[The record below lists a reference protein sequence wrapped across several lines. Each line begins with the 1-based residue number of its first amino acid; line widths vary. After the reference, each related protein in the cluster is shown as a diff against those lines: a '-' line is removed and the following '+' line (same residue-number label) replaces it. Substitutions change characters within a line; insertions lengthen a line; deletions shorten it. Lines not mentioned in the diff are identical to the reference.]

1 MKTNPALLAPTVP
14 PALLQRCGL
23 ALTGVLSGFD
33 RLRLRG
39 TLRHLFQPTVMEAY
53 LNACR
58 VLIKD
63 FRTFAL
69 GLTGRIKAAA
79 YAAAEQ
85 AGRPFRYLPHSQL
98 SKEDLARQIAR
109 TDGVTSGLIAIF
121 SALENC
127 LSYSVRGDRQ
137 TKHIHL
143 VLEPRKCL
151 HLYHYFLDPDLGLC
165 HVRVQTWF
173 PFTVDICLNGRD
185 RLARQM
191 DAAGLAYRQRDNC
204 FLWVRDP
211 VRAQALLEAQL
222 RTDWPRV
229 LGRLLD
235 QAHPLH
241 RDLCRPIQQT
251 YYWTASASEYATDLL
266 FRDAPSL
273 AALYPQFVHHAIR
286 TFASP
291 DVMRFL
297 GRHIPASSGRVRGNF
312 RGEII
317 SDLKHRPEGV
327 RVKHSVNGNSV
338 KMYDKEGRVLRI
350 ETTINKTEDFRVYR
364 AKQGEP
370 DGAKTWRPL
379 QRSVGELWRR
389 AQVSAAANQR
399 YLEALASVTDKTPV
413 GVVAEGV
420 CQAVVKAGRRY
431 RALNPWNESDAAL
444 LQAVSRGEYALN
456 GLRNRDVRRQLWAKV
471 GSTEQERRRAAAVTR
486 QLRLLRAHG
495 LLRKVNGTHR
505 YVATTAGRKIVTALL
520 AARQADIAQLTTIAA

>member
-1 MKTNPALLAPTVP
+1 MNPQTFPTVTGVP
-14 PALLQRCGL
+14 PAFLNRFGNSI
-23 ALTGVLSGFD
+23 TGVLSGFD

-63 FRTFAL
+63 FGTFAQ
-69 GLTGRIKAAA
+69 GLTARIKAAA

-85 AGRPFRYLPHSQL
+85 AGRPFRYLPSSQT

-109 TDGVTSGLIAIF
+109 QDGVTSGLIAIF

-151 HLYHYFLDPDLGLC
+151 HLYHYFLHPELGLC

-173 PFTVDICLNGRD
+173 PFTVDLCLNGRD

-204 FLWVRDP
+204 FVWVEDALA
-211 VRAQALLEAQL
+211 AQRLLEAQL
-222 RTDWPRV
+222 RTDWPR
-229 LGRLLD
+229 LLAGLLD

-241 RDLCRPIQQT
+241 QEICRPIAQT

-266 FRDAPSL
+266 FRDAPTL
-273 AALYPQFVHHAIR
+273 AALYPRLVPHGLR

-297 GRHIPASSGRVRGNF
+297 GHNVPASSGRVPPNF
-312 RGEII
+312 KGEII
-317 SDLKHRPEGV
+317 SDLKHRPEGL
-327 RVKHSVNGNSV
+327 RVKHSLNGNSV
-338 KMYDKEGRVLRI
+338 KMYDKEGSVLRI

-364 AKQGEP
+364 ARQGQP
-370 DGAKTWRPL
+370 DGEKSWRPL

-389 AQVSAAANQR
+389 AQVSAAANRR
-399 YLEALASVTDKTPV
+399 YLEALASVTDKTPA
-413 GVVAEGV
+413 GEAAAGV
-420 CQAVVKAGRRY
+420 CCALVKDGRRY
-431 RALNPWNESDAAL
+431 RALNPWSEPDAAL
-444 LQAVSRGEYALN
+444 LRAVSRGEYTIN
-456 GLRNRDVRRQLWAKV
+456 GLRNRDVRRQLWPKA
-471 GSTEQERRRAAAVTR
+471 GTEREERRRAGRVTR
-486 QLRLLRAHG
+486 RLRLLRAHG
-495 LLRKVNGTHR
+495 LLRKVSGTHR
-505 YVATTAGRKIVTALL
+505 YVVTESGRKIITALL
-520 AARQADIAQLTTIAA
+520 AARHADVEQLTALAA

>member
-1 MKTNPALLAPTVP
+1 MNTSTALIAPSVP
-14 PALLQRCGL
+14 PTLLNRCGQ

-63 FRTFAL
+63 FRDFAL
-69 GLTGRIKAAA
+69 ALTGRIKAAV
-79 YAAAEQ
+79 YATAEQ
-85 AGRPFRYLPHSQL
+85 TGRPFRYLPHSQI

-109 TDGVTSGLIAIF
+109 ADGVTSGLIAIF

-127 LSYSVRGDRQ
+127 LSYSVRGERH
-137 TKHIHL
+137 TKQIHM
-143 VLEPRKCL
+143 VLEPRKGL

-191 DAAGLAYRQRDNC
+191 DAAGLAYRQRNNG
-204 FLWVRDP
+204 FLWVSDP
-211 VRAQALLEAQL
+211 SRAQALLDEQL

-241 RDLCRPIQQT
+241 REICRPIHQT
-251 YYWTASASEYATDLL
+251 YYWTASEYATDLL
-266 FRDAPSL
+266 FRDASSL
-273 AALYPQFVHHAIR
+273 AALYPRLVHHALR

-297 GRHIPASSGRVRGNF
+297 GRNIPTTGGRVNPNF
-312 RGEII
+312 QGEVI
-317 SDLKHRPEGV
+317 SDLKHRPEGI

-364 AKQGEP
+364 AKQGAP
-370 DGAKTWRPL
+370 GGKKTWRTL
-379 QRSVGELWRR
+379 QRSVGEVWRR
-389 AQVSAAANQR
+389 GQVSAAANQR
-399 YLEALASVTDKTPV
+399 YLEALASVTDKTPA

-420 CQAVVKAGRRY
+420 CRAVVKEGRRH
-431 RALNPWNESDAAL
+431 RTLNPWNESDAAL
-444 LQAVSRGEYALN
+444 LQAVNRGEYAIN
-456 GLRNRDVRRQLWAKV
+456 GLRNRDVRRQLWARV
-471 GSTEQERRRAAAVTR
+471 GSADQERRRAAAVTR
-486 QLRLLRAHG
+486 HLRLLRAHG
-495 LLRKVNGTHR
+495 LLRKVSGTHR
-505 YVATTAGRKIVTALL
+505 YVVTTSGRKIISAML
-520 AARQADIAQLTTIAA
+520 AARQANIEQLTTFAA

>member
-1 MKTNPALLAPTVP
+1 MNQQTSPTVTGVP
-14 PALLQRCGL
+14 PAFLNRFGNSV
-23 ALTGVLSGFD
+23 TGVLSGFD

-58 VLIKD
+58 VLIKN
-63 FRTFAL
+63 FGIFAQ
-69 GLTGRIKAAA
+69 GLTARIKAAA
-79 YAAAEQ
+79 YAAAER
-85 AGRPFRYLPHSQL
+85 AGRPFRYLPYSQT

-109 TDGVTSGLIAIF
+109 KDGIASGLIAIF

-151 HLYHYFLDPDLGLC
+151 HLYHYFLHPELGLC

-173 PFTVDICLNGRD
+173 PFTVDVCLNGRD

-191 DAAGLAYRQRDNC
+191 DEAGLAYRQRDNC
-204 FLWVRDP
+204 FVWVEQAS
-211 VRAQALLEAQL
+211 RAQALLDQQL
-222 RTDWPRV
+222 RTHWPRV
-229 LGRLLD
+229 LERLLD

-241 RDLCRPIQQT
+241 KEICRPIAQT

-273 AALYPQFVHHAIR
+273 AALYPRLVHHGLR

-297 GRHIPASSGRVRGNF
+297 GRKTPSTGSVNGNF
-312 RGEII
+312 GGEVI
-317 SDLKHRPEGV
+317 SDLKHRPEGI
-327 RVKHSVNGNSV
+327 RVKHSLNSNSI
-338 KMYDKEGRVLRI
+338 KMYDKEGSVLRI
-350 ETTINKTEDFRVYR
+350 ETTINKTEEFRVYR

-370 DGAKTWRPL
+370 CGKKAWRPL

-399 YLEALASVTDKTPV
+399 YLQALASVTEKTPV
-413 GVVAEGV
+413 GEAAAGV
-420 CQAVVKAGRRY
+420 CRAVLKDGRRH
-431 RALNPWNESDAAL
+431 RALNPWGEKDAAL
-444 LQAVSRGEYALN
+444 LQAVSRGEYAIN
-456 GLRNRDVRRQLWAKV
+456 GLRNRDIRRQLWAKT
-471 GSTEQERRRAAAVTR
+471 SSAQLQQRRAAAVTR

-495 LLRKVNGTHR
+495 LLRKVSGTHR
-505 YVATTAGRKIVTALL
+505 YVLTENGRKIVTALL
-520 AARQADIAQLTTIAA
+520 SARQADVEQLSALAA